1 MGPFEILKRCAEF
14 AAASFWTILNFIT
27 EIPTPPPI
35 VLSEINF
42 VTDTDRIVVGLL
54 VALHVLYVFLL
65 DSCMEWDKTD
75 NFMHK
80 KAIQINDAPF
90 GVYKFLIRIYTNWRP
105 RSGTRSKIFI
115 QLHGNLGQNTIC
127 YFLHNPFL
135 PYRQL
140 FVWGDCSFFV
150 INTANPVGEIQVST
164 RPLRPLGFD
173 GESKIPLNC
182 RFLAFQSFDA
192 AQALTIGH
200 DDSVDSS
207 WFLSKV
213 LVKDL
218 QMNKCASFN
227 RRPRRHLSVANSR
240 LSSKGVPI
248 LRTLL
253 AAEGREELRRAA
265 LLRDPQAG
273 RSVLR

>member
-1 MGPFEILKRCAEF
+1 MGLFEIIKRWAELV
-14 AAASFWTILNFIT
+14 ATGFWKILNFFT
-27 EIPTPPPI
+27 EMPRPPPI
-35 VLSEINF
+35 DPRKINF
-42 VTDTDRIVVGLL
+42 LTDTDRIVVGLL
-54 VALHVLYVFLL
+54 IALHVLYVFLL
-65 DSCMEWDKTD
+65 NQCMEWDKMD

-150 INTANPVGEIQVST
+150 INTANPVGEIQ
-164 RPLRPLGFD
+164 
-173 GESKIPLNC
+173 
-182 RFLAFQSFDA
+182 
-192 AQALTIGH
+192 ALTIGH

-218 QMNKCASFN
+218 QINK
-227 RRPRRHLSVANSR
+227 
-240 LSSKGVPI
+240 
-248 LRTLL
+248 
-253 AAEGREELRRAA
+253 
-265 LLRDPQAG
+265 
-273 RSVLR
+273 